1 MEKGLSFNGGN
12 SKTWRGQQSDNYQWA
27 SRGSIVD
34 NQTGSYRRA
43 TLKESLSTGDVFKER
58 STGRVG
64 YKDEM
69 RRTSTFRAGDK
80 GGYSEYQR
88 EERFRKADYSGSNK
102 SIRSS
107 SRFTTTKYQK

>member
-58 STGRVG
+58 STGRLVTRVAILSTKGKKGFVRLITVAATKVSDRAAASLPPIYGVG
-64 YKDEM
+64 YFV
-69 RRTSTFRAGDK
+69 S
-80 GGYSEYQR
+80 YSMS
-88 EERFRKADYSGSNK
+88 K
-102 SIRSS
+102 
-107 SRFTTTKYQK
+107 